1 MTMWIYD
8 EMFLIGIQFLS
19 EMLPFTEVEDDDL
32 ERLTQEQEERRTM
45 MIGFEFYR
53 CLKNSVATFQ
63 AAIRQPATT
72 NLIDDLA

>member
-19 EMLPFTEVEDDDL
+19 KTLPFTEVEDDDL

-45 MIGFEFYR
+45 MI
-53 CLKNSVATFQ
+53 S
-63 AAIRQPATT
+63 
-72 NLIDDLA
+72 